1 MDPFEGTYHILLIG
15 IDNYTS
21 RPLAGCVNDIDLI
34 EGLLL
39 DPPGIG
45 VPADR
50 MRVARLAAPRPDR
63 PLRSRFGAE
72 TLEPTRANI
81 LAAFETL
88 AGPAVTPEDRVLI
101 YYSGHGGQQQWTTR
115 AWHESIVPLDGLHIF
130 DDELNARLHA
140 IAKTGGDKT
149 VDLTVVLDCCHSSGI
164 TRDALQGIQDDS
176 RAAVR
181 SMPAAS
187 GMVEPPDLS
196 RIPGFDAARNA
207 SGPRLRPIDPPYLV
221 LAACQADEVAGE
233 KDLDGL
239 RQGNLTRS
247 LARYL
252 ADRSAERRSML
263 RWGEIWPDLLDHL
276 RTLGATP
283 PITPPQNPWIIG
295 RSERRVF
302 GGAWEPCDIGYPVK
316 RATDGAYQVHAGQ
329 LLGVSVG
336 AELALYGPQEPARFP
351 PLGSEA
357 DLAARIGRLRV
368 VKAERAQATAE
379 AIEAPAELPAGTRA
393 RLVKAGEAGRLRVRL
408 DPFEEGTAAAL
419 DASPLVEALR
429 EGSLDPEVTVTGSA
443 THGWAIKSELEPF
456 VAGVPAGRLDAL
468 RAGLESYAAYN
479 QALRLARELRDPGG
493 AALLAIRLLQ
503 FERGGPQDDA
513 TIEALPEAPKGPGGD
528 YDLPDSFGFCVEV
541 TNSHPQ
547 PLLVTLLNCTAG
559 GKVEYLGAK
568 QVRGQNRDCFWLAD
582 EIGSPFESWPSMG
595 RLHATDRILAVGT
608 SRRDFSLESM
618 EVVDNVQD
626 VVDRLVRGEVT
637 RDVRPQRQAAASVE
651 VWTAAT
657 TTVRIYQRGQQA
669 V

>member
-1 MDPFEGTYHILLIG
+1 MDKFEGTYHILLIG
-15 IDNYTS
+15 IDNYAS

-45 VPADR
+45 VPAER
-50 MRVARLAAPRPDR
+50 MRVTRLAARRQGLPD
-63 PLRSRFGAE
+63 RSRFAAE
-72 TLEPTRANI
+72 TLAPTHANI
-81 LAAFETL
+81 LAAFDTL
-88 AGPAVTPEDRVLI
+88 AGPTVTPEDRVLI

-115 AWHESIVPLDGLHIF
+115 AWHESIVPVDEQHIF

-140 IAKTGGDKT
+140 IAKTAGGKT
-149 VDLTVVLDCCHSSGI
+149 VDLTVVLDCCHSSGA

-181 SMPAAS
+181 SMPTAS
-187 GMVEPPDLS
+187 EMVEPPDLS
-196 RIPGFDAARNA
+196 QIRGFDAARDA

-221 LAACQADEVAGE
+221 VAACQADEVAGE

-239 RQGNLTRS
+239 RQGNLTRALVRH
-247 LARYL
+247 LAG
-252 ADRSAERRSML
+252 RSAKRRSEL
-263 RWGEIWPDLLDHL
+263 RWGEIWPDLLDRL

-283 PITPPQNPWIIG
+283 PVTPPQNPWIIG
-295 RSERRVF
+295 RPERRVF
-302 GGAWEPCDIGYPVK
+302 GGKWEPRDLGYAVK
-316 RATDGAYQVHAGQ
+316 RGADGSYQVHAGQ
-329 LLGVSVG
+329 LLGVTAG
-336 AELALYGPQEPARFP
+336 AELALYGPEPARFP
-351 PLGSEA
+351 PLGGDV

-368 VKAERAQATAE
+368 VKAERAQASAE
-379 AIEAPAELPAGTRA
+379 AIEPPAALPEGVRA

-419 DASPLVEALR
+419 DASPLIEALR
-429 EGSLDPEVTVTGSA
+429 EGSLDPEVTVAGSN
-443 THGWAIKSELEPF
+443 TSGWAIKSEIEPF
-456 VAGVPAGRLDAL
+456 VAGVPAGRLDVL
-468 RAGLESYAAYN
+468 RAGLESYAAHN
-479 QALRLARELRDPGG
+479 QALRLARELRDPDG
-493 AALLAIRLLQ
+493 AAKLAIRLLQ
-503 FERGGPQDDA
+503 FERGDPLDDA
-513 TIEALPEAPKGPGGD
+513 AFAALPEAPKGPGGD

-541 TNSHPQ
+541 TNSHAQ

-595 RLHATDRILAVGT
+595 RLHATDRIMAVGT
-608 SRRDFSLESM
+608 TRRDFSLKSL
-618 EVVDNVQD
+618 EVIDNVQD
-626 VVDRLVRGEVT
+626 VIDRLVRGETT

-651 VWTAAT
+651 VWTAAM